1 MQMNRYI
8 LRIYWKLYIFSRIDR
23 KINYQQPPLRPPREN
38 DTVNQGTDIGFTQRS
53 YDGFPE

>member
-1 MQMNRYI
+1 MNRYI

-23 KINYQQPPLRPPREN
+23 KINYRQPPLRPPREN

-53 YDGFPE
+53 FDGFPE